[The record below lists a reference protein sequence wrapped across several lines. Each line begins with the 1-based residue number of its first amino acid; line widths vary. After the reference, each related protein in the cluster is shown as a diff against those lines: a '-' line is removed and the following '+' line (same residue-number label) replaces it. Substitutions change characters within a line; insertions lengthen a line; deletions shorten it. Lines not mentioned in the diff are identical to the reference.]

1 MMGLQG
7 IGYSMAA
14 MEWIKLQPYLTI
26 GAAIW
31 LLALGVVLMMGGS
44 NGMKIAKYGTLFYI
58 FSAVVNGTLMRLYLY
73 VPFAGVFIIGF
84 VATSAFMG
92 GPLALAVQK
101 IELRPE

>member
-1 MMGLQG
+1 
-7 IGYSMAA
+7 MAS
-14 MEWIKLQPYLTI
+14 MEWIKLQPHLTI

-31 LLALGVVLMMGGS
+31 LLALGVVLIMGGS
-44 NGMKIAKYGTLFYI
+44 NGMKIAKDGTLFYI
-58 FSAVVNGTLMRLYLY
+58 FSAVVNGTLMRLYLH

-101 IELRPE
+101 I